1 MNIGVIVGGSVAGV
15 FFALALVVTIVIVV
29 AIIIKLIPK
38 TESEWYVL
46 LFASAVVAT
55 RSDCLTNWAV
65 ISIIIAKPNKTIYLN
80 RTATI

>member
-15 FFALALVVTIVIVV
+15 LIALALVVTIVIVV

-38 TESEWYVL
+38 TENEWYVL

-55 RSDCLTNWAV
+55 RSDL
-65 ISIIIAKPNKTIYLN
+65 ISIIIAKPNKTNYSN